1 MKPASVD
8 MESETFL
15 RRRLEELGLAAGLLT
30 RIPLPAFKR
39 HTRATLGTA
48 FWAYPLVGA
57 LIGVLSAI
65 AFWLSV
71 TAGFS
76 STACAYIAIIAS
88 LLAGGAFHED
98 GLSDLWDGL
107 GGGKTK
113 EAKLKIMR
121 DSRIGA
127 YGALALL
134 LTLGLQAEFIVNL
147 QHYTGLLPTIAA
159 IIAAETLAR
168 GVIALPL
175 ATLPPARKD
184 GLGSLMTNMRPET
197 YAAAIAISLVVA
209 FVLLGL
215 NSGMLILGGAIGAAV
230 ITLLARSF
238 LGGFTGDV
246 LGATAATA
254 RMTALG
260 FVVLLVTP

>member
-1 MKPASVD
+1 MKPASAELD
-8 MESETFL
+8 RETFL

-57 LIGVLSAI
+57 LIGILSAI
-65 AFWLSV
+65 AYGLSF

-76 STACAYIAIIAS
+76 ATACAFLAIIAS

-98 GLSDLWDGL
+98 GLGDLWDGL

-121 DSRIGA
+121 DSRIGT

-134 LTLGLQAEFIVNL
+134 VTLGLQAEFIVNL
-147 QHYTGLLPTIAA
+147 QHYTGLVPTMAA

-184 GLGSLMTNMRPET
+184 GLGSLMTNMRRET
-197 YAAAIAISLVVA
+197 YAAAIGISLVVA

-215 NSGMLILGGAIGAAV
+215 DSGMLILGGVIGAAF
-230 ITLLARSF
+230 ITWLARTH

-260 FVVLLVTP
+260 FVVLFVTP

>member
-1 MKPASVD
+1 MKPASAD
-8 MESETFL
+8 LDSEAFL
-15 RRRLEELGLAAGLLT
+15 RRRIEELGLAAGLLT

-39 HTRATLGTA
+39 RTRATLGTA
-48 FWAYPLVGA
+48 FWAYPLAGA
-57 LIGVLSAI
+57 LIGVLSAM

-71 TAGFS
+71 AAGFS
-76 STACAYIAIIAS
+76 STACAFLAIIAS
-88 LLAGGAFHED
+88 LIAGGAFHED
-98 GLSDLWDGL
+98 GLGDLWDGL

-121 DSRIGA
+121 DSRIGT

-147 QHYTGLLPTIAA
+147 QHYTGLVPTIAA
-159 IIAAETLAR
+159 IIAAEIIAR
-168 GVIALPL
+168 GAIALPL
-175 ATLPPARKD
+175 ATLQPARKD

-197 YAAAIAISLVVA
+197 YATGIAIAIVFA

-215 NSGMLILGGAIGAAV
+215 NSGMLILGGAIGAGFV
-230 ITLLARSF
+230 TLLARTY

-246 LGATAATA
+246 LGATAVTA
-254 RMTALG
+254 RVTALG
-260 FVVLLVTP
+260 CVVLLVTP